1 MNQTSFPYE
10 IEIEVIFRD
19 VDAMGHV
26 NNAVFF
32 TYMETARIK
41 YITKIFDKTDLLDLP
56 IILVKAE
63 CNYHSPALLG
73 EILVAGI
80 GLTRFG
86 RSSFDLA
93 YRIEVKN
100 GRLIASGHT
109 VQVMY
114 DYHSRSAYPIPDDI
128 RARVRAYQ
136 GDWGL
141 ANRE

>member
-1 MNQTSFPYE
+1 MIQTNFPYE
-10 IEIEVIFRD
+10 TEIEVIFRD

-41 YITKIFDKTDLLDLP
+41 YVTNIFEKTDLLDLP
-56 IILVKAE
+56 LILVKAE

-73 EILVAGI
+73 EQLVVGI

-86 RSSFDLA
+86 RTSFDLA
-93 YRIEVKN
+93 YQIRVKN

-114 DYHSRSAYPIPDDI
+114 DYHSRSALPIPDEI
-128 RARVRAYQ
+128 KARVQDFQ
-136 GDWGL
+136 GEWRLQDGD
-141 ANRE
+141 

>member
-1 MNQTSFPYE
+1 MNQTNFPYE

-41 YITKIFDKTDLLDLP
+41 YITKIFEKTDLLDLP

-93 YRIEVKN
+93 YRIAVKD

-114 DYHSRSAYPIPDDI
+114 DYHSRSAYPIPDVI

>member
-1 MNQTSFPYE
+1 MSQTNFPYE
-10 IEIEVIFRD
+10 TEIEVIFRD

-41 YITKIFDKTDLLDLP
+41 YVTQVFEKTDLLDLP
-56 IILVKAE
+56 LILVKAE

-114 DYHSRSAYPIPDDI
+114 DYHSRSAFPIPDDI
-128 RARVRAYQ
+128 RARVRAFQ

-141 ANRE
+141 GQGE